1 MVVACAPNK
10 CINTKTA
17 AQALA
22 NHDWVRD
29 IKCGLSQEELSQ
41 FLQLWNILGDI
52 ELSMD
57 QDRHIWKHEAS
68 GSFSFKSDTWRVW
81 KSWVLSKRKVFIWLA
96 IKNKCWTA
104 DRLARRGL
112 PHPDDC
118 VLCDQEDGIVQHI
131 LTSCVFARQFWHS
144 C

>member
-68 GSFSFKSDTWRVW
+68 GSFSIKSATEPSSMVQSLSNPGW
-81 KSWVLSKRKVFIWLA
+81 KASV
-96 IKNKCWTA
+96 
-104 DRLARRGL
+104 
-112 PHPDDC
+112 
-118 VLCDQEDGIVQHI
+118 EI
-131 LTSCVFARQFWHS
+131 LGPV
-144 C
+144 